1 MIRSFKHKGL
11 RQLFDS
17 GFAKGIQPSHVQKL
31 SDVLDLL
38 NAAREPRDMAFP
50 GSFLHPL
57 KGKRKAYWAVRISGN
72 WRLVFRFENGDAYE
86 VDYIDYH

>member
-1 MIRSFKHKGL
+1 MIQSFKHKGL
-11 RQLFDS
+11 RQFFNA
-17 GFAKGIQPSHVQKL
+17 GTTKGIQPPHAQKL

-38 NAAREPRDMAFP
+38 NAAKEPRDMAFP

-57 KGKRKAYWAVRISGN
+57 KGKMKGYWSVRISGN
-72 WRLVFRFENGDAYE
+72 WKLIFRIENGQVYD